1 MRKNTKKAQMITFDL
16 STSLIIFIIFI
27 AIFIGL
33 FLMAQKP
40 AEKPEFELEYIFA
53 NLEHNLIY
61 DAVADP
67 TSNRDFIRDYRV
79 NYLRLNNFATDIADI
94 DPYVLGNIGDAHGI
108 GLDEEAYDACMY
120 FTDNDNQILSLSGKD
135 AVGMLRGVE
144 DCNDKISSNQNPC
157 DGYKKAYALFRPV
170 LLLQGNPD
178 QNRIILMNI
187 VMCKK

>member
-40 AEKPEFELEYIFA
+40 TEKPEFELEYMFS
-53 NLEHNLIY
+53 NLENNLRY
-61 DAVADP
+61 DGV
-67 TSNRDFIRDYRV
+67 SGRDFIRDYRV
-79 NYLRLNNFATDIADI
+79 NYLRLNNFASSIDDI
-94 DPYVLGNIGDAHGI
+94 DPYVLGSIGDAHGI

-120 FTDNDNQILSLSGKD
+120 FTDNNNQMISLSGKD
-135 AVGMLRGVE
+135 AIGMLKGGVQ
-144 DCNDKISSNQNPC
+144 CSSIIPDDNPC
-157 DGYKKAYALFRPV
+157 DDYKKAYALFKPV

-178 QNRIILMNI
+178 QNSIILMNI
-187 VMCKK
+187 VVCKK